1 MMQKSNLRRN
11 KSNQFR
17 KKKRKMTLLQ
27 LELTVELNNLTTISY
42 RLQNLRGIWTKKN
55 PKRRRSK
62 NKTNISRSY
71 KNKRS

>member
-11 KSNQFR
+11 KSNQLR

-27 LELTVELNNLTTISY
+27 QELTVELNNLTTISY

-55 PKRRRSK
+55 QKRRRSK